1 VVLRR
6 AARSCREYNRRAA
19 MGPVSANIAL
29 DLPRER
35 VFEFLCDLASRPSF
49 TDHFI
54 HELRLERIPSS
65 GVGAAA
71 RFRVE
76 PPLTRLWMETVIE
89 EIDPPHRIFERGR
102 TGRYD
107 RIPVFTVWEL
117 LAGPGARCELRL
129 SFWTEPSH
137 PLDKLRERLGAERWY
152 RRRWSRALERLKDL
166 LESGREIERVRVA
179 GQDRIAV

>member
-1 VVLRR
+1 
-6 AARSCREYNRRAA
+6 
-19 MGPVSANIAL
+19 MGPVSANIAI

-35 VFEFLCDLASRPSF
+35 VFGFLSDLANRPAF

-54 HELRLERIPSS
+54 HDLRLERLASS

-76 PPLTRLWMETVIE
+76 PPMTRLWMETVIE
-89 EIDPPHRIFERGR
+89 EADPPYRIFERGR

-107 RIPVFTVWEL
+107 RIPVSTVWEL
-117 LAGPGARCELRL
+117 VGGPGARSEVRL

-137 PLDKLRERLGAERWY
+137 PVDKLRERFGAERWY
-152 RRRWSRALERLKDL
+152 RRQWSRALERLKDV
-166 LESGREIERVRVA
+166 LESGREIERVAVA
-179 GQDRIAV
+179 GGARIPV

>member
-1 VVLRR
+1 
-6 AARSCREYNRRAA
+6 
-19 MGPVSANIAL
+19 MGPVSANIAI

-35 VFEFLCDLASRPSF
+35 VFGFLSDLANRPAF

-54 HELRLERIPSS
+54 HDLRLERLSSS

-71 RFRVE
+71 RFRLE
-76 PPLTRLWMETVIE
+76 PPMTRLWMETVIE
-89 EIDPPHRIFERGR
+89 EADAPHRIFERGR

-117 LAGPGARCELRL
+117 VGGPGARSEVRL

-137 PLDKLRERLGAERWY
+137 PVDRLRERFGAERWY
-152 RRRWSRALERLKDL
+152 RRQWSRALERLKDV
-166 LESGREIERVRVA
+166 LESGREIERVAVA
-179 GQDRIAV
+179 GGARIPV